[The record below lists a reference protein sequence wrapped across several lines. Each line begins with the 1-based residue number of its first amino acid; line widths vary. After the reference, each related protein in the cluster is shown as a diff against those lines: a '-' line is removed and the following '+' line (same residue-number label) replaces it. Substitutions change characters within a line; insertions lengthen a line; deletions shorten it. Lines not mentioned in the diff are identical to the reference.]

1 MRLNMLEIYLVLKKS
16 RKMKLY
22 SHPMLCAGLR
32 FMSKWTKQINE
43 IFDNLSDEEFWA
55 LLKSA
60 QGDGNDEPCNGSC
73 QGMCPEHDI
82 WSEWEYQDMAR
93 DF

>member
-1 MRLNMLEIYLVLKKS
+1 LELQI
-16 RKMKLY
+16 
-22 SHPMLCAGLR
+22 HPMLCANLR
-32 FMSKWTKQINE
+32 FMSKWTKQLNE
-43 IFDNLSDEEFWA
+43 IFDNLSD
-55 LLKSA
+55 
-60 QGDGNDEPCNGSC
+60 DEPCNGSC